1 MGLFTKIDRD
11 FWGTD
16 EAREMTPEEK
26 YFWFYLQTNSR
37 VNTLGCYAFQLRTA
51 ADETGYNK
59 ETIEK
64 LLQRMAELGLIDY
77 SPETREVLLYGWG
90 ADNWNRKMLTIRSIR
105 KDLKAVKDYNFQMW
119 LEMKLV
125 EAGVFQE
132 EETTENTWEH
142 LGTLGNTEEHS
153 GKEEERE
160 EEREEK
166 KENSQKKSGG
176 AVFRPPT
183 LSEVEAYCRERRN
196 RVDASR
202 FIDFYESKGWMIGKN
217 RMKNWKAA
225 VRTWEKDDGRKAE
238 SLQPTRKPEENTTL
252 LERMRMAGEVV

>member
-1 MGLFTKIDRD
+1 MNFFTKIDRD

-16 EAREMTPEEK
+16 EARDMTPEEK

-64 LLQRMAELGLIDY
+64 LLVRMKELDLIDY

-132 EETTENTWEH
+132 EETTGNTEEH

-153 GKEEERE
+153 GKERE

-166 KENSQKKSGG
+166 KEKEQKKSGQ
-176 AVFRPPT
+176 AAFRPPT
-183 LSEVEAYCRERRN
+183 LSEVEGYCRERGN
-196 RVDASR
+196 SVNAER
-202 FIDFYESKGWMIGKN
+202 FIDFYEMKGWMVGKN

-225 VRTWEKDDGRKAE
+225 VRTWEKEDAGGKAAAPPQNRKAE
-238 SLQPTRKPEENTTL
+238 ENRVL
-252 LERMRMAGEVV
+252 MERMRMAGVEV